1 MDHELGQVKNMK
13 LLLNDIE
20 QLPEL
25 KLIFYY
31 KSEILCFGEAKHYEQ
46 ECIIVQKLS
55 PMTV

>member
-25 KLIFYY
+25 KLIF
-31 KSEILCFGEAKHYEQ
+31 
-46 ECIIVQKLS
+46 
-55 PMTV
+55 MTRVKYFVLEKQNIMSRNV